1 MKYVE
6 ILSEDDIVLLQCQS
20 IILAE
25 SNSHQ
30 LYEVKLIKKIK
41 DVLSKVYKGSISK
54 LKEILSQAK
63 VKISSFIRF
72 VAKNIKKIKNIRI
85 INVEQTK
92 DYFSDVVKRI
102 LEKPE
107 FKNESKKLSLAS
119 ILFEGDTQIE
129 RVIDYIPPEVKEP
142 LQSIK
147 ADKDKLEKFQKDIK
161 KAAKEDKKFN
171 FANNLMRT
179 IKNYEKP
186 VKFLLAI
193 TMVATFASSAISF
206 GGTTSTGD
214 DTASKVPGVAFVHE
228 GTGEIAIQNVDP
240 FKIADNLGQDFDF
253 SGNADAQD
261 QESIKINLG
270 DYEYLSAQSET
281 EFLKFILTKAPTQF
295 KNKKHVDKVLK
306 KAMEASENR
315 VEIHKIDDIQYV
327 MTLGSCSNRQTMFD
341 FIMNNAT
348 FKDDITEKE
357 KIKEANRLSKKMI
370 DQFEN
375 DGAFAFASS
384 DQELEGK
391 EIIFVDLD
399 VIKKNFGKDN
409 KIKDTEEVF
418 KFLKFTIEHELGHV
432 HSKLK
437 VRGIDLLDSVL
448 EQNVE
453 VDFYGFA
460 GQVLDK
466 AFTLNRKGYNS
477 FYVSK
482 MQLDLYEK
490 YGGKEG
496 TGYKMALDKQG
507 KYKEN
512 FIKLLSKLDKEN
524 RKKIKDFIFENIK
537 IGLASNCIEVTY
549 KGKPISS
556 QLLKNVDFGSKDLKI
571 KPVDKEI
578 FYTASNL
585 LNDSQGSGYFF
596 HEEERSENLNNNL
609 KAVYKTK
616 LKSFAEKLVNSDFI
630 ENKIKNKEGIT
641 EKEFRNFFS
650 ELEEEVKKDSNQ
662 KESLFSEE
670 FQFWRL
676 MSIAGFGDPK
686 DSGVYMPMS
695 SLGEDYESLH
705 QNFWKVSKAMIR
717 VNSKAIAKNRKG
729 HDHDHHDHDHKH
741 ESFARLKE
749 KVYNRILSET
759 YNIYT

>member
-1 MKYVE
+1 MEYIE
-6 ILSEDDIVLLQCQS
+6 ILSEDDIILLQCQS

-92 DYFSDVVKRI
+92 DYFSDVIKRI

-107 FKNESKKLSLAS
+107 FKNESKKLSLAN

-129 RVIDYIPPEVKEP
+129 RVVNYVPENLEKP
-142 LQSIK
+142 LQNLN
-147 ADKDKLEKFQKDIK
+147 KDELKKFQEDIK

-179 IKNYEKP
+179 IKTYEKP

-193 TMVATFASSAISF
+193 TMAATFASSAISF
-206 GGTTSTGD
+206 GGTTSTS
-214 DTASKVPGVAFVHE
+214 TPASGIEFVHGE
-228 GTGEIAIQNVDP
+228 TGEFAIQTEDP
-240 FKIADNLGQDFDF
+240 FKIADNLGRDFDF

-261 QESIKINLG
+261 QEPIKINLG

-281 EFLKFILTKAPTQF
+281 DYLKFILTKAPTQF
-295 KNKKHVDKVLK
+295 KNKKHVDQVLK

-315 VEIHKIDDIQYV
+315 VEIHKIDGIQYV
-327 MTLGSCSNRQTMFD
+327 MTLGSCSNNQTLFD
-341 FIMNNAT
+341 FFMNNAT
-348 FKDDITEKE
+348 FKEDITEKE

-370 DQFEN
+370 DQFEDN
-375 DGAFAFASS
+375 VSFAFASV

-409 KIKDTEEVF
+409 KIKDTEETF
-418 KFLKFTIEHELGHV
+418 KFLKSTIEHELGHV

-460 GQVLDK
+460 GQVLDS
-466 AFTLNRKGYNS
+466 AFTLNKKGYKS

-482 MQLDLYEK
+482 MDLELYEK

-496 TGYKMALDKQG
+496 VGYKMALDQQG

-512 FIKLLSKLDKEN
+512 FIKLLSKLDKKN

-549 KGKPISS
+549 KGKPITSF
-556 QLLKNVDFGSKDLKI
+556 KNVDLGSKDLKI

-578 FYTASNL
+578 FYTASDL

-596 HEEERSENLNNNL
+596 YEEERSENLNNNL
-609 KAVYKTK
+609 
-616 LKSFAEKLVNSDFI
+616 
-630 ENKIKNKEGIT
+630 
-641 EKEFRNFFS
+641 
-650 ELEEEVKKDSNQ
+650 
-662 KESLFSEE
+662 
-670 FQFWRL
+670 
-676 MSIAGFGDPK
+676 
-686 DSGVYMPMS
+686 
-695 SLGEDYESLH
+695 
-705 QNFWKVSKAMIR
+705 
-717 VNSKAIAKNRKG
+717 
-729 HDHDHHDHDHKH
+729 
-741 ESFARLKE
+741 
-749 KVYNRILSET
+749 
-759 YNIYT
+759 